1 MPSDCLQFRDSG
13 KRWWQ
18 KPLVVVQ
25 GTVVPAELAVLRSEL
40 DQGEEGLW
48 LNSRGLTTGVT
59 DLVVDT
65 RMRTGYRT
73 VRVTLPSEVS
83 DILRHLYQSSGLVKG
98 CPDLV
103 IWKGL
108 KVRLVEVKC
117 PHWDKPSAEQQ
128 QFLAVATA
136 AGLPS
141 KIVEW
146 ELI

>member
-1 MPSDCLQFRDSG
+1 M
-13 KRWWQ
+13 
-18 KPLVVVQ
+18 
-25 GTVVPAELAVLRSEL
+25 
-40 DQGEEGLW
+40 
-48 LNSRGLTTGVT
+48 

-73 VRVTLPSEVS
+73 VRAPLPSEVS
-83 DILRHLYQSSGLVKG
+83 DILGHLYQLSGLVKG

-103 IWKGL
+103 IWRGL

-128 QFLAVATA
+128 QFLSVATA
-136 AGLPS
+136 AGLPT
-141 KIVEW
+141 KVVEW